1 MEDCPDWVKTE
12 RFDVWQ
18 MVTERLDRLEENRH
32 LAVDPSEGPRNWNLG
47 HAIAE
52 GIIGGALAVKILS
65 IGELTG
71 GKEILERYK
80 PKEEHRP
87 SRQEVHDF
95 CKAVSNFMFNSSQ
108 FRERVAR
115 YWTEFVEAKI
125 AQREAIMAQIVPKQ
139 NDITRDVLVAELDN
153 LNRDINT
160 YRYYPDRVTGG
171 MHDSYLRED
180 PSLSDSSSSPRKES
194 KRRDKSPSRT
204 KRSKSP
210 VVSSP
215 DYQVY

>member
-1 MEDCPDWVKTE
+1 MEDCPDWVKTDE
-12 RFDVWQ
+12 FDIWE
-18 MVTERLDRLEENRH
+18 MVVDRLDRLEENRH
-32 LAVDPSEGPRNWNLG
+32 LAVDPSEGPRNWILG
-47 HAIAE
+47 RAISE
-52 GIIGGALAVKILS
+52 YSIEEALVVKILS
-65 IGELTG
+65 IGDLPG
-71 GKEILERYK
+71 GREILESYK
-80 PKEEHRP
+80 PKEEDRP
-87 SRQEVHDF
+87 SRQEIHNF

-108 FRERVAR
+108 FRDRVAR

-125 AQREAIMAQIVPKQ
+125 VQREAIIAQIVPKQ
-139 NDITRDVLVAELDN
+139 NDITRDVLLDQLDK
-153 LNRDINT
+153 LNKDIDT

-180 PSLSDSSSSPRKES
+180 PSLSDSSSSAQKTS
-194 KRRDKSPSRT
+194 KCRDKSPIRT